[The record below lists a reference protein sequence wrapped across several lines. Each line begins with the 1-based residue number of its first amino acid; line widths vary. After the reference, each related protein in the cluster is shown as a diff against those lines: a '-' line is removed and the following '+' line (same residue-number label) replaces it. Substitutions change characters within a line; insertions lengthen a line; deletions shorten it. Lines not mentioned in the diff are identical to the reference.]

1 MSNEVNKYKSR
12 RTIPHFSFRETILN
26 RPTNLSTSKA
36 LLGGLAWLI
45 ISAIA
50 GWHFDFVPNSI
61 IGFQWDYAPLYVNLL
76 YEVVLMATSVVIFYL
91 VAVVAVSRKT
101 PFVDMVGRMLY
112 AHAPVILLMLP
123 GILFDRVY
131 YSIFSTSPKEML
143 GNLSFWDVVMLLY
156 IVVIAMWYFYWSFCA
171 FRRSTGDRG
180 YKGVVAF
187 VVAMWL
193 SAYSSTQVLSL
204 LMGAL

>member
-1 MSNEVNKYKSR
+1 M
-12 RTIPHFSFRETILN
+12 IPHFSFKETILN

-45 ISAIA
+45 VSAIM

-91 VAVVAVSRKT
+91 VAIVVVSRKT

-112 AHAPVILLMLP
+112 AHAPVALLMLP
-123 GILFDRVY
+123 GILFDKVY
-131 YSIFSTSPKEML
+131 YSIFSASPKL
-143 GNLSFWDVVMLLY
+143 LLSNLSLGDMAMLLY

-171 FRRSTGDRG
+171 FRRSAGRKD
-180 YKGVVAF
+180 YVVVVAF

-193 SAYSSTQVLSL
+193 SAYCSTQALSMIVSL
-204 LMGAL
+204 L